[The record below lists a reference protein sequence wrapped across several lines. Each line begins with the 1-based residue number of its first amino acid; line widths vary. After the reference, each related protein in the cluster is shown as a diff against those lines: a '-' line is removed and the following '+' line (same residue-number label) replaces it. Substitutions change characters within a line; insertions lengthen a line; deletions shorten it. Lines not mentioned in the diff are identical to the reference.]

1 MGADA
6 TLVEGARAIAQAR
19 TKKVTGRI
27 QAIGKAGKAVVDTIA
42 EIKAAQEERK
52 ENAKK
57 QQEKDKADLRKTNSS
72 KARAHGMAN
81 ATDKQH
87 YQAIME
93 ANVERGNA
101 SISDG
106 TWGESGFD
114 DFETEDMKIQ
124 AQILKANQLEASIAN
139 TGGIIDMSGEQGQ
152 PVLSNTID
160 TMDPKYELGHA
171 IANSEYEWGPD
182 PDGDSKNKLDYVR
195 IVNGKAYSDDEIE
208 EALSYISQTKDDEKL
223 TTYTNNIQRGFANAD
238 DEFDT
243 QSVINNALE
252 QHNTVAKL
260 ENILTN
266 VYDDYSGRGPLD
278 INSLRDLKFGEDG
291 VEGTDDDLKTEDDY
305 RDKLKEIYRGEL
317 ETDKANHYNPPAPDE
332 PSDIEVAVDR
342 DAEIIINQ
350 FSNPSEKGIMN
361 FLTEQFGFDA
371 TQYEIDKKAT
381 VDAKKEFKG
390 GSQGIVVNWE
400 KGEKKVQLPTGVTP
414 VLDENQDPIIEQ
426 DEETGAWVKK
436 MKADYTT
443 YDLTDPSSLWDMMQ
457 QVIGG
462 NKNRDARWRNA
473 MLEKGRAYYYNAI
486 NAGN

>member
-27 QAIGKAGKAVVDTIA
+27 QAMGKAGKTVVDTIA

-52 ENAKK
+52 ENTKK

-72 KARAHGMAN
+72 KAMTIGMAN
-81 ATDKQH
+81 KADSEH
-87 YQAIME
+87 YKAIME
-93 ANVERGNA
+93 ANVAQGNE

-106 TWGESGFD
+106 TWGETGFD
-114 DFETEDMKIQ
+114 NFQTEDMKIQ
-124 AQILKANQLEASIAN
+124 AKVLNANQLEASIAN
-139 TGGIIDMSGEQGQ
+139 AGAIIEMSGEQGQ

-171 IANSEYEWGPD
+171 IANSEYVWGPD

-195 IVNGKAYSDDEIE
+195 IVNGEAYSDEEIE
-208 EALSYISQTKDDEKL
+208 EALSYISQTKDDEAL

-291 VEGTDDDLKTEDDY
+291 VKGTDDDLKTEDDY

-317 ETDKANHYNPPAPDE
+317 EIDKANHYNPPVPDD
-332 PSDIEVAVDR
+332 PSNLEVAVDR
-342 DAEIIINQ
+342 DAEIILSQ
-350 FSNPSEKGIMN
+350 FSDPSEKGIMN
-361 FLTEQFGFDA
+361 FLTEQFGFNA
-371 TQYEIDKKAT
+371 TKYNDEISKLEKGAT
-381 VDAKKEFKG
+381 FKG
-390 GSQGIVVNWE
+390 GSQGIIVNWE
-400 KGEKKVQLPTGVTP
+400 KGEKKVQLPTGVTA
-414 VLDENQDPIIEQ
+414 VLDEKGEPEVEQ
-426 DEETGAWVKK
+426 DEETGAWFKK